1 MEQVINTDL
10 GEPLPDLK
18 EIKLDKSAQAAKIM
32 HSTVHENMLK
42 RLNEE
47 EPPIVVK
54 EEQFGYDTQSEDQ
67 QQD

>member
-1 MEQVINTDL
+1 
-10 GEPLPDLK
+10 
-18 EIKLDKSAQAAKIM
+18 M